1 MTRRD
6 IQGVYIIEL
15 ETTLDR
21 IVLDANDV
29 LDLIPDK
36 NKENKF
42 TFVYLVND

>member
-1 MTRRD
+1 M
-6 IQGVYIIEL
+6 YIIEL
-15 ETTLDR
+15 ESAVEK

-42 TFVYLVND
+42 TFVYMVFKKKLFIF